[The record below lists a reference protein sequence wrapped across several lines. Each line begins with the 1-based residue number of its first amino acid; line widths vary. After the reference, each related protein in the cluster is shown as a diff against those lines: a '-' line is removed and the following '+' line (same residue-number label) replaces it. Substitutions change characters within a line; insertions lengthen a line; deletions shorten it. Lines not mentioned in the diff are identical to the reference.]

1 MTNPAE
7 ADLARLEADCDA
19 WQRGQITAERV
30 AAIMETDL
38 PALVAYVRELREAL
52 EPFAALGRAADWKDQ
67 LRGAVAPFKEKWQN
81 AKTGEEAVLTWQDF
95 GRAARMLE
103 PQGEG

>member
-1 MTNPAE
+1 MTNPTE

-38 PALVAYVRELREAL
+38 PALVAYAREAR
-52 EPFAALGRAADWKDQ
+52 E
-67 LRGAVAPFKEKWQN
+67 VWQ
-81 AKTGEEAVLTWQDF
+81 
-95 GRAARMLE
+95 RAARMLE